1 MVGSLVWS
9 PVRFKSAL
17 LPASWLAGAL
27 SCIAAV
33 GENCAFEP
41 AALLGI
47 ACPDSLPPATPVLVA
62 RSLATELPSGMLE
75 LEFFFRTGAAILP
88 EEPLTFEPFVAEDS
102 LAFEPFVAEDSL
114 AFEPFVAEDS
124 VAFEPFVPDTS
135 LSFEV
140 LFPKGLLPSEASLTE
155 SFLDDPLASCVFTE
169 DPVASGD
176 PSATDELFVA
186 WSSVVFL
193 PSDPLVTL
201 NLNLANFWVYR
212 ASSRLFCS

>member
-102 LAFEPFVAEDSL
+102 LAFEPFVAEDS
-114 AFEPFVAEDS
+114 

-186 WSSVVFL
+186 RSSVVFL

>member
-1 MVGSLVWS
+1 MVGSLAWS

-102 LAFEPFVAEDSL
+102 LAFEPFV
-114 AFEPFVAEDS
+114 
-124 VAFEPFVPDTS
+124 PDTS